1 MLESFCKEKAAPLVL
16 RLTLGGLCIYHG
28 YLKIMAA
35 GGMTWYL
42 GMPTGWQ
49 LFISW
54 GEFAAGL
61 AILIGFRCRLAAGLA
76 LAATVATLWWW
87 QGWSLFRLPMRSLEQ
102 PLLLLIVALALLFL
116 GAGELSLDGWK
127 GINLSPS
134 KRTGRT

>member
-16 RLTLGGLCIYHG
+16 RLTLGGLCVYHG

-35 GGMTWYL
+35 GGTTWYP

-61 AILIGFRCRLAAGLA
+61 AILLGFRCRLAAGLA
-76 LAATVATLWWW
+76 LAATAASLWWW
-87 QGWSLFRLPMRSLEQ
+87 QGWNILRLPMRSLEQ
-102 PLLLLIVALALLFL
+102 PLLLLIVALVLLFL

-127 GINLSPS
+127 GANLSPA
-134 KRTGRT
+134 RRAGRG